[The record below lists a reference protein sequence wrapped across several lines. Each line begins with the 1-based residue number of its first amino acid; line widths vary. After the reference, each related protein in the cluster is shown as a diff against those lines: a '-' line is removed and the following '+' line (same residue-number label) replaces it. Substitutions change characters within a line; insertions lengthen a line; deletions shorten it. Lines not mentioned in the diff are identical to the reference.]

1 MKECVGT
8 VHVEGIV
15 KIILT
20 LREVHFVGL
29 HDTIQLINSIH
40 STQNIS
46 RIKRI
51 ILRLVGQYKAI
62 LSVLLTT

>member
-1 MKECVGT
+1 VKECVGT